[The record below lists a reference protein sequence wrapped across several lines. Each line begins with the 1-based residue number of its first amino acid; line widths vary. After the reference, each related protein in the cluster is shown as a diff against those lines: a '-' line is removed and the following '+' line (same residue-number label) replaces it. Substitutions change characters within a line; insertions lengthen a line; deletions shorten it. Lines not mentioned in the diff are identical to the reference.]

1 MKASSLFPQVVC
13 SSVGC
18 VASTAAKKSAGFA
31 VSFVRKGTKF
41 EVPDA
46 SFKGEVGQLYVDYA
60 KETVTAGVGSESIGE
75 IQRAT
80 HAVVSSARARK
91 ISALDFH
98 LPDAHKANIGKEPSA
113 NSLFLHDASAKER
126 NKPAIAQAVA
136 CSAVMGTYQY
146 SRMKTS
152 AADKTDAPALS
163 IRSRGSKSD
172 TAIEAGV
179 VIGNAV
185 NDARTLG
192 NLRPD
197 EGNPRFYEAWMRK
210 NIAGMPNVHVRHVIR
225 GRALKEHGLGLMHAV
240 GRAAVHEPV
249 LVVLEYRGDKRS
261 DESIGLVGKG
271 LTFDCGGMNVKP
283 YGSMESMH
291 QDMMGA
297 AAVMA
302 TMRAVAKLKLPVNV
316 VAVAAFAENAIGPDA
331 YLPSTIIKSLN
342 GKSVEILNTD
352 AEGRLVLADALT
364 FLQRKA
370 KVTVKPTTVVD
381 LATLTGAI
389 LIGLGTERA
398 GLFANNAKLMN
409 DLMISGARTNE
420 LLWPM
425 PIGAEHTKAMK
436 GGIADLINA
445 AEGRSGGSCTAAAF
459 LQEFI
464 EKDVNW
470 AHLDIAGTGM
480 GKDKATPNQPAG
492 TPGFGKKKSGSCTA
506 AAFLQEFIEKDVS
519 WAHLD
524 IAGTGMG
531 KDKATPN
538 QPAGTPGFGVRLLVD
553 LLQRRCKAF
562 SL

>member
-1 MKASSLFPQVVC
+1 MRASLFPKVAC
-13 SSVGC
+13 SSVG
-18 VASTAAKKSAGFA
+18 VTSSNGKSIGFT
-31 VSFVRKGTKF
+31 VNFVGKGNAPD
-41 EVPDA
+41 VPDA
-46 SFKGEVGQLYVDYA
+46 SFKGNVGQLYVDYT
-60 KETVTAGVGSESIGE
+60 KRVVTAGIGSQSIND
-75 IQRAT
+75 IQKAT
-80 HAVVSSARARK
+80 HAVVNAARTRNISS
-91 ISALDFH
+91 LDFR
-98 LPDAHKANIGKEPSA
+98 LPDAHKASIAKEPSA
-113 NSLFLHDASAKER
+113 SSLLLQQFCTNER
-126 NKPAIAQAVA
+126 GMPDVAQAVA
-136 CSAVMGTYQY
+136 CSAVMGSYQY
-146 SRMKTS
+146 TRMKSPSVDAAS
-152 AADKTDAPALS
+152 AAPTLS
-163 IRSRGSKSD
+163 VRSRGVKSD
-172 TAIEAGV
+172 AAVKTGA

-197 EGNPRFYEAWMRK
+197 EGSPRFYEAWMRK
-210 NIAGMPNVHVRHVIR
+210 NIAGLPNVHVRHVIR
-225 GRALKEHGLGLMHAV
+225 GKGLKEHGLGLMHAV

-249 LVVLEYRGDKRS
+249 LVVLEYRGNKRS
-261 DESIGLVGKG
+261 EESIGIVGKG

-297 AAVMA
+297 AAVMG
-302 TMRAVAKLKLPVNV
+302 TMRAVAKLQLPVNV

-370 KVTVKPTTVVD
+370 KLAVRPSTIVD

-398 GLFANNAKLMN
+398 GLFTNNATLMN
-409 DLMISGARTNE
+409 DLMISGARTHE

-425 PIGAEHTKAMK
+425 PIGEEHTKAMK
-436 GGIADLINA
+436 GGIADLVNA

-464 EKDVNW
+464 EKDIDW

-480 GKDKATPNQPAG
+480 GKDKATP
-492 TPGFGKKKSGSCTA
+492 S
-506 AAFLQEFIEKDVS
+506 
-519 WAHLD
+519 
-524 IAGTGMG
+524 
-531 KDKATPN
+531 

-553 LLQRRCKAF
+553 LLQRRSKVSSF
-562 SL
+562 